1 MTPASI
7 FSKRNVI
14 RTIITATAVAMLL
27 QTGSAPLTGFAI
39 AAPSS
44 AETKVTTSSSTA
56 IYKTF
61 QSMLKKK
68 NGLPAADTYLESNIK
83 KVTTH
88 HATLMVLQLENARL
102 KALTSMT
109 DRLLVPNV
117 QDKMLKAYQ
126 LNDSF
131 TKLMERT
138 QDSNLR
144 ALLKEARDSG
154 YRLVMLEGSLYPIM
168 NYAALVKYSSDIT
181 EDISSYINI
190 MMKETKN
197 LPADDG
203 ALVIGYQEILLR
215 ALSQERFL
223 ELHPKSNRVKQVQ
236 DLLNRYTLYTFYGLN
251 NTPLFDYDT
260 NKMVANAQRG
270 YNGVLQRLASVDS
283 EFLPKL
289 DAFMDVVKE
298 AEYEKTAAVEKWLEQ
313 NVPTGSDGSMQ

>member
-1 MTPASI
+1 MTS
-7 FSKRNVI
+7 SYLSSQRKGI
-14 RTIITATAVAMLL
+14 RFFITVATLAAIVTGTAVTPELA
-27 QTGSAPLTGFAI
+27 A

-44 AETKVTTSSSTA
+44 PDTKVTTSSSTA

-83 KVTTH
+83 KVTKH
-88 HATLMVLQLENARL
+88 HATLMALQLENARL

-126 LNDSF
+126 TNDSF

-138 QDSNLR
+138 QDSDLR

-154 YRLVMLEGSLYPIM
+154 YRLVMLEGALYPIM
-168 NYAALVKYSSDIT
+168 NYAAFVKYTSDIT
-181 EDISSYINI
+181 EDISSYIMI
-190 MMKETKN
+190 MTKETKN

-215 ALSQERFL
+215 ALSQEKFL
-223 ELHPKSNRVKQVQ
+223 ELYPKSNRAKQVQ
-236 DLLNRYTLYTFYGLN
+236 NLLNSYTLYTFYGLN
-251 NTPLFDYDT
+251 NTPLFDYET

-283 EFLPKL
+283 EFLTKL
-289 DAFMDVVKE
+289 NAFMDVVKE
-298 AEYEKTAAVEKWLEQ
+298 SNYEKTAAVEKWLQ
-313 NVPTGSDGSMQ
+313 LNVPTGADAGY

>member
-7 FSKRNVI
+7 FSKHNFI

-27 QTGSAPLTGFAI
+27 QTGSAPLTGVAI

-44 AETKVTTSSSTA
+44 ADTKVTTSSSTA

-126 LNDSF
+126 TNDSF

-168 NYAALVKYSSDIT
+168 NYAALVKYTSDIT
-181 EDISSYINI
+181 GDISSYINI

-223 ELHPKSNRVKQVQ
+223 ELHPKSNRTKQVQ
-236 DLLNRYTLYTFYGLN
+236 YLLNSYTLYTFYGLN

-283 EFLPKL
+283 EFLTEL

-298 AEYEKTAAVEKWLEQ
+298 AKYEKTAAVEKWLEQ

>member
-1 MTPASI
+1 
-7 FSKRNVI
+7 
-14 RTIITATAVAMLL
+14 
-27 QTGSAPLTGFAI
+27 
-39 AAPSS
+39 
-44 AETKVTTSSSTA
+44 
-56 IYKTF
+56 
-61 QSMLKKK
+61 MLKKK

-83 KVTTH
+83 KVTKH

-126 LNDSF
+126 ANDSF

-138 QDSNLR
+138 QDSDLR

-154 YRLVMLEGSLYPIM
+154 YRLVMLEGALYPIM
-168 NYAALVKYSSDIT
+168 NYSAFQKYNAEFK

-190 MMKETKN
+190 MARETKN

-215 ALSQERFL
+215 TLSQERFL
-223 ELHPKSNRVKQVQ
+223 ELYPKSNRAKQVQ
-236 DLLNRYTLYTFYGLN
+236 DLLNSYTLYTFYGLN
-251 NTPLFDYDT
+251 NTPLFDYET

-283 EFLPKL
+283 EFLTKL
-289 DAFMDVVKE
+289 NAFMDLVKE
-298 AEYEKTAAVEKWLEQ
+298 SKYEKTAAVEKWLQQ
-313 NVPTGSDGSMQ
+313 NVPTGADAGY

>member
-1 MTPASI
+1 MTPAFF

-27 QTGSAPLTGFAI
+27 QTGSAPLSGVAI

-44 AETKVTTSSSTA
+44 ADTKVTTSSSNA

-109 DRLLVPNV
+109 DRLLVPNS

-126 LNDSF
+126 TNDSF

-138 QDSNLR
+138 QDTDLR

-154 YRLVMLEGSLYPIM
+154 YRLVMLEGSIYPIM
-168 NYAALVKYSSDIT
+168 NYAALVKYTSEIK
-181 EDISSYINI
+181 EDISNYIMI
-190 MMKETKN
+190 MTKETKN

-215 ALSQERFL
+215 ALSQEQFL
-223 ELHPKSNRVKQVQ
+223 ELYPKSNRSKQVQ
-236 DLLNRYTLYTFYGLN
+236 ALLHSYTLYTFYGLN
-251 NTPLFDYDT
+251 NTPLFDYET
-260 NKMVANAQRG
+260 NKMVTNAQRG

-283 EFLPKL
+283 EFLTKL

-298 AEYEKTAAVEKWLEQ
+298 AKYEQTAAVEKWLEQ
-313 NVPTGSDGSMQ
+313 NVPTGADASMQ

>member
-1 MTPASI
+1 MTSSFQSA
-7 FSKRNVI
+7 KRTGM
-14 RTIITATAVAMLL
+14 RTFITATAIVLLL
-27 QTGSAPLTGFAI
+27 QTAVAPLSGVAV
-39 AAPSS
+39 AASS
-44 AETKVTTSSSTA
+44 STDTKVTTASSTT

-61 QSMLKKK
+61 QSMLYKK
-68 NGLPAADTYLESNIK
+68 NGLPAADTYLESHIK
-83 KVTTH
+83 KVTKH

-102 KALTSMT
+102 KALSAMT

-117 QDKMLKAYQ
+117 QDKMIKAYK
-126 LNDSF
+126 LNDSL

-138 QDSNLR
+138 QDSDLR

-168 NYAALVKYSSDIT
+168 NYAAFVKYNSEIK
-181 EDISSYINI
+181 EDISSYISI
-190 MMKETKN
+190 MTRETKN

-215 ALSQERFL
+215 ALGQERFL
-223 ELHPKSNRVKQVQ
+223 ELHPKSNRAKQVHN
-236 DLLNRYTLYTFYGLN
+236 LLNSYTLYTFYGLN

-283 EFLPKL
+283 EFLTKL

-298 AEYEKTAAVEKWLEQ
+298 SKYEKTAAVEKWLEQ
-313 NVPTGSDGSMQ
+313 NVPVSDYANY

>member
-1 MTPASI
+1 MTSSYLSGQHKGLRFFITVVTLTA
-7 FSKRNVI
+7 
-14 RTIITATAVAMLL
+14 IITATAVTPGIA
-27 QTGSAPLTGFAI
+27 A
-39 AAPSS
+39 AAPSGPD
-44 AETKVTTSSSTA
+44 AKVTTSSSTA

-61 QSMLKKK
+61 QSMLQKK

-102 KALTSMT
+102 KTLTSMT

-126 LNDSF
+126 ANDSF
-131 TKLMERT
+131 TKLMKRT
-138 QDSNLR
+138 QDSDLR

-168 NYAALVKYSSDIT
+168 NYAALVKYTSDIT
-181 EDISSYINI
+181 EDISSYIFI
-190 MMKETKN
+190 MMRETKN

-203 ALVIGYQEILLR
+203 ALIIGYQEILDR
-215 ALSQERFL
+215 ARSQESFL
-223 ELHPKSNRVKQVQ
+223 ELHPKSNRAKQMQ
-236 DLLNRYTLYTFYGLN
+236 DLLNSYTLYTFYGLN
-251 NTPLFDYDT
+251 NTPLFDYET

-283 EFLPKL
+283 EFLTKL
-289 DAFMDVVKE
+289 GAFMDVVKE
-298 AEYEKTAAVEKWLEQ
+298 AKYEKTAAVEKWLEQ
-313 NVPTGSDGSMQ
+313 NVPTGDNANS